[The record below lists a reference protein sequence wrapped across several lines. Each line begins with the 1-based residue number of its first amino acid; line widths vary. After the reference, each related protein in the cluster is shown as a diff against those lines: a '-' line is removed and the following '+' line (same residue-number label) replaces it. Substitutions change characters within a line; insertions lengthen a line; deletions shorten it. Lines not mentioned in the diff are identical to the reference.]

1 MQHINQVVSQ
11 LKVQRDDILSV
22 CDTFKL
28 DINGDQLPPETVEFL
43 KKIKDIS
50 TDGNIPFLVAA
61 NHVLEMQQQAK
72 KVSADGYQFDARE
85 YIKQR
90 FGKDPENEAKDSFVG
105 ILYHDMPVA
114 YQLGD
119 TRFMSIIEAS
129 THVLRDRL
137 TNGSSSTGCTK
148 NAVEFGAA
156 QERALQAIDVNFFE
170 NINWGE
176 GEHPMLLGASTQ
188 PQKQLK
194 SSNPK
199 TSTYAKNSPAK

>member
-11 LKVQRDDILSV
+11 LKVQRDEIISV
-22 CDTFKL
+22 CDIFKL
-28 DINGDQLPPETVEFL
+28 DVNGDQLPPETVEFL

-50 TDGNIPFLVAA
+50 TNGNITFLEAA

-72 KVSADGYQFDARE
+72 KVSADGYKFDARA

-90 FGKDPENEAKDSFVG
+90 FGKDPESEAKDSFVG
-105 ILYHDMPVA
+105 ILYRDMPVA

-137 TNGSSSTGCTK
+137 TNGSSSSGCTK
-148 NAVEFGAA
+148 NAVEFDAA

-170 NINWGE
+170 NIHWGE

-188 PQKQLK
+188 PQKQLN
-194 SSNPK
+194 SSTPK
-199 TSTYAKNSPAK
+199 TSTSAKNSPKK

>member
-11 LKVQRDDILSV
+11 LKVQRDEILAV
-22 CDTFKL
+22 CEIFKL
-28 DINGDQLPPETVEFL
+28 DVNGDQLPPDTVEFL

-50 TDGNIPFLVAA
+50 TDGNIPFLEAA

-72 KVSADGYQFDARE
+72 QVSADGYKFDARA

-105 ILYHDMPVA
+105 ILYNDMPVA

-119 TRFMSIIEAS
+119 TRFMSIIEVS

-137 TNGSSSTGCTK
+137 TNGSSSSGCTK
-148 NAVEFGAA
+148 NALEFDAA

-188 PQKQLK
+188 QPKQLN
-194 SSNPK
+194 SSREK
-199 TSTYAKNSPAK
+199 TSTSAKNSPKK